1 MFGNPALFETHTVW
15 IQCRAVALVKDVTV
29 DTSRRDKPSP
39 LASDVLVTGYSSRK
53 KQKQTMEIIQTL
65 KINSCRD
72 HRTMIITTYGLDP
85 KATH

>member
-29 DTSRRDKPSP
+29 DTSRRDKPSG
-39 LASDVLVTGYSSRK
+39 LLGYSSRK
-53 KQKQTMEIIQTL
+53 KQKQTMEITQTL